1 MLWKTQTFWSTQYL
15 ELYSSTMS
23 KRNFQ
28 PLYFFLRF
36 SSEFW
41 HLMLFP
47 SVFLTLGYI
56 ISVVE
61 LVLKN
66 NFHNKGKIMTVRYQN
81 EYMLKILFYFLIRES
96 GRCYNLLKRTDTF
109 CKSEILEWMCKC
121 AKTVFST
128 GGGRSQLDLSWTGHN
143 LHVYRQE
150 VFALLSLIYNLQS
163 CKVAFILS
171 ESDNPKG
178 CSPGSDN
185 ASSSKEPHI
194 FPSTGDSCYLWH
206 IGECRLDCKMR
217 TMFS

>member
-1 MLWKTQTFWSTQYL
+1 
-15 ELYSSTMS
+15 
-23 KRNFQ
+23 
-28 PLYFFLRF
+28 
-36 SSEFW
+36 
-41 HLMLFP
+41 
-47 SVFLTLGYI
+47 
-56 ISVVE
+56 
-61 LVLKN
+61 
-66 NFHNKGKIMTVRYQN
+66 MTVRYQN
-81 EYMLKILFYFLIRES
+81 EYMPKILFYFLIRES

-109 CKSEILEWMCKC
+109 CRSEILEWMCKC

-128 GGGRSQLDLSWTGHN
+128 GGGGRSQLDLSWTGHN

-163 CKVAFILS
+163 CKVAFMLS

-178 CSPGSDN
+178 CSPGSDS

-194 FPSTGDSCYLWH
+194 FPSTGDSCSLWH